1 MLVQLRQQGDLKKLS
16 QIFSILAKFL
26 PIFSR
31 NGELQQS
38 NHVDLPGK
46 INGRMHKKIT
56 KLQEY
61 GSKILTKTK

>member
-1 MLVQLRQQGDLKKLS
+1 MVTNILDLGEV
-16 QIFSILAKFL
+16 F
-26 PIFSR
+26 PIFSC

-61 GSKILTKTK
+61 GSKILAKTR